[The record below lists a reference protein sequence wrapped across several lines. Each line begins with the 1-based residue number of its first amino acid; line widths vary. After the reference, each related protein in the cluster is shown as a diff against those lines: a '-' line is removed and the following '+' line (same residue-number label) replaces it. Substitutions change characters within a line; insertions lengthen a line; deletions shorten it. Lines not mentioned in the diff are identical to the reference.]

1 MKTTHKLLL
10 PLALT
15 LAIAACSKP
24 ADNAAAPAAAP
35 AAETPAATAP
45 AATAAAPAPAAAES
59 TVSAAPAV
67 PAVQVQS
74 GTYTLDPGHTDVLAQ
89 WSHFGFSNPTAHFG
103 NVDGTL
109 VYDATDVTKST
120 VQVTLPLSGLTSFTA
135 KLDEH
140 LKSGDFFNAA
150 KFPTA
155 TFKSTK
161 VEAAGTNKLTV
172 TGDLTIKDQTK
183 PVVLDVTLNGAGE
196 HPMKKVPAAGFDATT
211 TIKRSDFGVDQYAPN
226 VSDEVKI
233 RITTEALQAKAGDAA
248 ASK

>member
-24 ADNAAAPAAAP
+24 ADNAAAPAA
-35 AAETPAATAP
+35 ETPAATAP
-45 AATAAAPAPAAAES
+45 ADAAAATPAPAAS
-59 TVSAAPAV
+59 TAPAV
-67 PAVQVQS
+67 EVAS
-74 GTYTLDPGHTDVLAQ
+74 GTYPLDPSHTDVLAQ
-89 WSHFGFSNPTAHFG
+89 WSHFGFSNPSAHFG

-109 VYDATDVTKST
+109 VYDAADVTKST
-120 VQVTLPLSGLTSFTA
+120 VQVTLPLSGLNSFTA
-135 KLDEH
+135 KFDEH
-140 LKSGDFFNAA
+140 LKSGDFFDAA

-161 VEAAGTNKLTV
+161 VESAGANKLTV

-196 HPMKKVPAAGFDATT
+196 HPMKKVAAAGFDATT
-211 TIKRSDFGVDQYAPN
+211 TIKRSDFGVGQYAPN

-248 ASK
+248 AK

>member
-24 ADNAAAPAAAP
+24 ADNAAAPAA
-35 AAETPAATAP
+35 ETPAATAP
-45 AATAAAPAPAAAES
+45 ADAAAAAPAPAADAS
-59 TVSAAPAV
+59 TA
-67 PAVQVQS
+67 PAVQVAS
-74 GTYTLDPGHTDVLAQ
+74 GTYTLDPTHTDVLAQ

-109 VYDATDVTKST
+109 VYDAADVTKST
-120 VQVTLPLSGLTSFTA
+120 VQVTLPLSGLNSFTA
-135 KLDEH
+135 KFDEH
-140 LKSGDFFNAA
+140 LKSGDFFDAA
-150 KFPTA
+150 KFPSA

-161 VEAAGTNKLTV
+161 VGSAGTNKLTV

-211 TIKRSDFGVDQYAPN
+211 TIKRSDFGVGQYAPN

-248 ASK
+248 AK

>member
-24 ADNAAAPAAAP
+24 ADNAAAPAAEA
-35 AAETPAATAP
+35 PAATAP
-45 AATAAAPAPAAAES
+45 ADAAAAAPAPAADAS
-59 TVSAAPAV
+59 TA
-67 PAVQVQS
+67 PAVQVAS
-74 GTYTLDPGHTDVLAQ
+74 GTYTLDPTHTDVLAQ

-109 VYDATDVTKST
+109 VYDAADVTKST
-120 VQVTLPLSGLTSFTA
+120 VQVTLPLSGLNSFTA
-135 KLDEH
+135 KFDEH
-140 LKSGDFFNAA
+140 LKSGDFFDAA
-150 KFPTA
+150 KFPSA

-161 VEAAGTNKLTV
+161 VESAGTNKLTV

-211 TIKRSDFGVDQYAPN
+211 TIKRSDFGVGQYAPN

-248 ASK
+248 AK

>member
-24 ADNAAAPAAAP
+24 ADNAAAPAA
-35 AAETPAATAP
+35 ETPAATAP
-45 AATAAAPAPAAAES
+45 ADAAAAAPAPADDAS
-59 TVSAAPAV
+59 TA
-67 PAVQVQS
+67 PAVQVAS
-74 GTYTLDPGHTDVLAQ
+74 GTYTLDPTHTDVLAQ

-109 VYDATDVTKST
+109 VYDAADVTKST
-120 VQVTLPLSGLTSFTA
+120 VQVTLPLSGLNSFTA
-135 KLDEH
+135 KFDEH
-140 LKSGDFFNAA
+140 LKSGDFFDAA
-150 KFPTA
+150 KFPSA

-161 VEAAGTNKLTV
+161 VESAGTNKLTV

-211 TIKRSDFGVDQYAPN
+211 TIKRSDFGVGQYAPN

-248 ASK
+248 AK

>member
-24 ADNAAAPAAAP
+24 AENAAAP

-45 AATAAAPAPAAAES
+45 ADAAAATPAPAAS
-59 TVSAAPAV
+59 TAPAV
-67 PAVQVQS
+67 EVAS
-74 GTYTLDPGHTDVLAQ
+74 GTYTLDPSHTDVLAQ
-89 WSHFGFSNPTAHFG
+89 WSHFGFSNPSAHFG

-109 VYDATDVTKST
+109 VYDAADVTKST
-120 VQVTLPLSGLTSFTA
+120 VQVTLPLSGLNSFTA
-135 KLDEH
+135 KFDEH
-140 LKSGDFFNAA
+140 LKSGDFFDAA

-161 VEAAGTNKLTV
+161 VESAGANKLTV

-196 HPMKKVPAAGFDATT
+196 HPMKKVAAAGFDAST
-211 TIKRSDFGVDQYAPN
+211 TIKRSDFGVGQYAPN

-248 ASK
+248 AK

>member
-24 ADNAAAPAAAP
+24 ADNAAAPAA
-35 AAETPAATAP
+35 ETPAATAP
-45 AATAAAPAPAAAES
+45 ADAAAAAPAPAADAS
-59 TVSAAPAV
+59 TA
-67 PAVQVQS
+67 PAVQVAS
-74 GTYTLDPGHTDVLAQ
+74 GTYTLDPTHTDVLAQ

-109 VYDATDVTKST
+109 VYDAADVAKST
-120 VQVTLPLSGLTSFTA
+120 VQVTLPLSGLNSFTA
-135 KLDEH
+135 KFDEH
-140 LKSGDFFNAA
+140 LKSGDFFDAA
-150 KFPTA
+150 KFPSA

-161 VEAAGTNKLTV
+161 VESAGTNKLTV

-211 TIKRSDFGVDQYAPN
+211 TIKRSDFGVGQYAPN

-248 ASK
+248 AK